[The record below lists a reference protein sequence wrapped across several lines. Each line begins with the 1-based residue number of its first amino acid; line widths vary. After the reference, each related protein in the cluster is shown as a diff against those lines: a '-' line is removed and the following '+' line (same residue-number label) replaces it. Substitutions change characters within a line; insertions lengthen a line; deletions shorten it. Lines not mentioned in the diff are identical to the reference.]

1 MPPGGAGQQPRLCN
15 PEAAGGVGAGQGICS
30 RCKGGACQAPPRPGE
45 KGRASTGP
53 TRSLAPHRTPGVPHR
68 GHCRLLPS
76 EADVARVQCPAPDA
90 VSSRTCVLALLL
102 QRDVRQTLAPPS
114 RGHQGFEGK
123 EGPLLGPGCSGA
135 PRTAGGSQ
143 VAGLQGQGTVGA
155 GPLCLTRLSG
165 LQSVYERQGIAVMTP
180 TVPGSP
186 KGPFLGLPRGTMRR
200 QKSIGKQRGRTHRG
214 GPGPSA
220 GPFGDPTPAH
230 WRAGPQSHPGEPL
243 TL

>member
-135 PRTAGGSQ
+135 PRTAGGGQ
-143 VAGLQGQGTVGA
+143 VAGPQGQRSVSA
-155 GPLCLTRLSG
+155 SHG
-165 LQSVYERQGIAVMTP
+165 LGWSATPHSAFWFAVRVRTP
-180 TVPGSP
+180 GHCRDDAHCPREP
-186 KGPFLGLPRGTMRR
+186 KGPV
-200 QKSIGKQRGRTHRG
+200 
-214 GPGPSA
+214 PGPPSRYDA
-220 GPFGDPTPAH
+220 KAEVN
-230 WRAGPQSHPGEPL
+230 R
-243 TL
+243 

>member
-1 MPPGGAGQQPRLCN
+1 MPPGGGRPATSALQSRSGRR
-15 PEAAGGVGAGQGICS
+15 GGGGQGICS

-53 TRSLAPHRTPGVPHR
+53 TRSLAPHRTRRVPHC
-68 GHCRLLPS
+68 GHCRLLPL

-143 VAGLQGQGTVGA
+143 VAGLQGQGTMSA
-155 GPLCLTRLSG
+155 GHGGGWSAMSHSALRF
-165 LQSVYERQGIAVMTP
+165 AVRVRTP
-180 TVPGSP
+180 GHCRDDAHCPREP
-186 KGPFLGLPRGTMRR
+186 KGPV
-200 QKSIGKQRGRTHRG
+200 
-214 GPGPSA
+214 PGPPSRYDA
-220 GPFGDPTPAH
+220 KAEVN
-230 WRAGPQSHPGEPL
+230 R
-243 TL
+243 